1 MIGVEIIIAM
11 DRNKRLEFMQTFE
24 RLARAEDREDTCL
37 EQGLFEQIGWGN
49 HLLWLERWISQES
62 LDARLA
68 SEQYTAL
75 MGAAEVLGTI
85 EDIRTVEFTSS
96 AEPKKEKQSQV

>member
-11 DRNKRLEFMQTFE
+11 DRSNRLEFMQTFE
-24 RLARAEDREDTCL
+24 RLTRTEDREDTCL

-62 LDARLA
+62 LDERIA
-68 SEQYTAL
+68 SERYTAL

-85 EDIRTVEFTSS
+85 EDMRTVEFT
-96 AEPKKEKQSQV
+96 AAAKPKKEKQPQA